1 MAKHARIRTDEQ
13 RQRLE
18 RNRQIMLAAL
28 KGDADQRGDSIQT
41 AGLTLVLER
50 IVCDH
55 ATGCPVP
62 FEGPYGVERILHQL
76 TGTYVGGEIVCEGR
90 LVGVRGALAI
100 EGRDETIG
108 LRASV
113 GVGAQLVLEV
123 GPSRS
128 ITGLID
134 AIRVFDRQAHLAAR
148 ALGREYDLVAQGLSP
163 VVSPSDIV
171 PVPLRRNVLLGTY
184 LVRSGRFAKDALR
197 CSAMTRLC
205 LPMPQDEREAVAI
218 FRLFTALAPLLSFL
232 CDNTL
237 SLRGCAPA
245 DTPPMARQ
253 LVWQQMDPARH
264 ATMPSVLRESFGLA
278 SYERWLESVRPI
290 LFESDEGI
298 VFSTGTD
305 TCEYVMEERDLTPM
319 EAKRLAHSVW
329 PDVRFDGRI
338 ELRCADSLP
347 PRLAGGYAALVK
359 GLLATPDIRQAVE
372 RLVGIGEIEELDLD
386 QIYHDLREMGW
397 NARVFKRWV
406 DQLANELVVLALRGL
421 DDMEERRLLSE
432 LAQLWE
438 ARMVPRD
445 ALVTNWENAQ
455 RSDLDEAIALYGEGA
470 VIPYE
475 ELGGDPPAG
484 STAVMRPIRQ

>member
-18 RNRQIMLAAL
+18 RNRQTMLAML
-28 KGDADQRGDSIQT
+28 RGDASRTDGSIQT

-55 ATGCPVP
+55 ASGHPVP
-62 FEGPYGVERILHQL
+62 FEGAYGVERLLHQL
-76 TGTYVGGEIVCEGR
+76 APTYAGGEVVSEGR
-90 LVGVRGALAI
+90 LIGVRGTLAI
-100 EGRDETIG
+100 EGREETIG

-123 GPSRS
+123 GPSHS

-163 VVSPSDIV
+163 VASPSDIV
-171 PVPLRRNVLLGTY
+171 PVPLSRNVLLGTY
-184 LVRSGRFAKDALR
+184 LARSGRFSRDALR
-197 CSAMTRLC
+197 CSAMTRLR
-205 LPMPQDEREAVAI
+205 LAMPQDEQEAVAV
-218 FRLFTALAPLLSFL
+218 FRLASALAPVLSFL

-237 SLRGCAPA
+237 SLRGCTPS
-245 DTPPMARQ
+245 DTPCMARQ

-305 TCEYVMEERDLTPM
+305 TCEYVMEERELTPT
-319 EAKRLAHSVW
+319 EATRLAHSVW
-329 PDVRFDGRI
+329 PDVRWDGQL

-359 GLLATPDIRQAVE
+359 GLLASADIRQAVE
-372 RLVGIGEIEELDLD
+372 QLVGIGELDELDLD
-386 QIYHDLREMGW
+386 QTYHDLREMGW
-397 NARVFKRWV
+397 NARVYKRWV
-406 DQLANELVVLALRGL
+406 DQLANELVVLARRGL
-421 DDMEERRLLSE
+421 DDIEERALLDE

-438 ARMVPRD
+438 AHMVPRD

-470 VIPYE
+470 VIPFE
-475 ELGGDPPAG
+475 ELSGDPPAG
-484 STAVMRPIRQ
+484 QTAVMRPITT